1 MRIATVNASLSTYS
15 SKEITKVIILNNY
28 FTKVY
33 STHDMVLKHQ
43 QKIISAVK
51 LITDF
56 TKLKF

>member
-43 QKIISAVK
+43 QKS
-51 LITDF
+51 F
-56 TKLKF
+56 QQ